1 MSAILALFVQPSQV
15 VGCVLGWTWV
25 LVLIE

>member
-1 MSAILALFVQPSQV
+1 MSAILALLVQPSQV
-15 VGCVLGWTWV
+15 VGCVLGWAWV